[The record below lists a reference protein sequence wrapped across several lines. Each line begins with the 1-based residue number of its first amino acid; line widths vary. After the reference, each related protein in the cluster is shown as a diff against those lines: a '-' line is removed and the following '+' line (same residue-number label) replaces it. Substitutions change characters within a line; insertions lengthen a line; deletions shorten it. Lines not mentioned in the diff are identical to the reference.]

1 MLHRL
6 PSELLLDIIE
16 HCDRCALKNLS
27 LVFRRLRNPAQSL
40 LYETLGLGLWT
51 VYMGG
56 THSVSKRVKGIL
68 ASPRLLSYIHSL
80 RIYGKDFNNADLV
93 DELFLS
99 LNKMSSLKSISFKL
113 LFRPSS
119 LGSLCNLLSVQP
131 LNICFED
138 CDYPQNYV
146 VPVARLK
153 ILRLDW
159 SRHPQTQGDFFDQL
173 LERAS
178 QDISSLDTGMVTSP
192 MRPVAMPQLTSLALS
207 DSALSGDN
215 LASFLKANP
224 QLLDLTISEMQLEAQ
239 SLLTTVPRL
248 QTINAPLR
256 LLSHFVPGRPIKRVN
271 VYRFST
277 SLQAVVEAL
286 DVLSQSTTPIND
298 LRLVVLD
305 YEIEDLPEIMKAV
318 IRLVPRLEHLTIEF
332 VADVSNPLHNLA
344 TVQPIARPY
353 QPSWST
359 SLSSLY
365 SVNSP

>member
-16 HCDRCALKNLS
+16 RCDRHALKNLS
-27 LVFRRLRNPAQSL
+27 LVFRRLRNPTQSL
-40 LYETLGLGLWT
+40 LYETLGLILWT
-51 VYMGG
+51 GYTGA
-56 THSVSKRVKGIL
+56 TYSVSKRVKGIL

-80 RIYGKDFNNADLV
+80 RIYGQYLNNADLV

-113 LFRPSS
+113 VFRPST
-119 LGSLCNLLSVQP
+119 LDSLCNLLSVQP
-131 LNICFED
+131 LSLCFED
-138 CDYPQNYV
+138 CIYPQNYI

-153 ILRLDW
+153 ILRLDC
-159 SRHPQTQGDFFDQL
+159 SRHPQTQADFFDQV
-173 LERAS
+173 LERAI

-192 MRPVAMPQLTSLALS
+192 MRPIAMPQLTSLVLNGS
-207 DSALSGDN
+207 PLSGDS
-215 LASFLKANP
+215 LASFLEANP
-224 QLLDLTISEMQLEAQ
+224 QLLELTISEMQLGAQ
-239 SLLTTVPRL
+239 SFLTTVPRL

-271 VYRFST
+271 IYRFST

-286 DVLSQSTTPIND
+286 DVLSQSTTPIDD

-318 IRLVPRLEHLTIEF
+318 IRLLPRLEHLNIEF

-344 TVQPIARPY
+344 TVQPIARLY
-353 QPSWST
+353 EPS
-359 SLSSLY
+359 
-365 SVNSP
+365 